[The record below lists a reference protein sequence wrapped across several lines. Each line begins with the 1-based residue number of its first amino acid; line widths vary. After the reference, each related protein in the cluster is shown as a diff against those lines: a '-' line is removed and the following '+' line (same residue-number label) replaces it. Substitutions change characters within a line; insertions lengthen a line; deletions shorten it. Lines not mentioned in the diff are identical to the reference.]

1 MQKVRKLKVVTIVAI
16 AFGIVSGLSACNKSS
31 GGGVM
36 AVDGDKKAT
45 FGYQLSCE
53 DVLVSTE
60 PEEYRAHVT
69 GNFQFKDRNG
79 FTDING
85 DYHKSV
91 SFHGRIDSDR
101 VPQAEVDIVDS
112 FGEFTCDGLGQL
124 MQENPFFGDQLQ
136 FTLLS
141 YGTYTPQPKK
151 LGLGGDFRINLT
163 DSSSVIADPTSGNG
177 CTTDDGDF
185 LNVEVLTGVYAGYNQ
200 GGCVDKGNISHFTE

>member
-1 MQKVRKLKVVTIVAI
+1 MQKTRKFKVVTIVAI
-16 AFGIVSGLSACNKSS
+16 AFGLVSGLSGCFKSS

-53 DVLVSTE
+53 DVLVSTA
-60 PEEYRAHVT
+60 PEEYQAHIT

-101 VPQAEVDIVDS
+101 TPQGFVDIVNS
-112 FGEFTCDGLGQL
+112 LGEFTCGGLGEL
-124 MQENPFFGDQLQ
+124 MQDNPAFGDQLQ
-136 FTLLS
+136 YLFLS

-151 LGLGGDFRINLT
+151 LGLGGDFSIELT
-163 DSSSVIADPTSGNG
+163 DSSPVIANPTSNNG

-185 LNVEVLTGVYAGYNQ
+185 LVVTVISGVYEGYHQN
-200 GGCVDKGNISHFTE
+200 GCVDKGNISHFTE